1 MALQEQAQCYR
12 FTGSIR
18 CGLSVSVLVE
28 IDPAEFDTITATIK
42 KRLFDSVPKERYVKI
57 EQVSFVVPRFLMQSA
72 CLKQM

>member
-1 MALQEQAQCYR
+1 
-12 FTGSIR
+12 
-18 CGLSVSVLVE
+18 VLVE
-28 IDPAEFDTITATIK
+28 IDPAEFDTITATLK